1 MPMMATKKT
10 AKMMRPKTI
19 NNVEATEKNNQNPGC
34 FFLCFVKELSFFL
47 SSIKKTQFVA
57 GVGLIFSFGPVQ
69 PISLS
74 RTGIISCG

>member
-1 MPMMATKKT
+1 LRNKRKKSKTLAVQRT
-10 AKMMRPKTI
+10 AKR
-19 NNVEATEKNNQNPGC
+19 NKNPALDVG
-34 FFLCFVKELSFFL
+34 FFIVKELSFFL